1 MSVSGACA
9 PGPSNI
15 TSVRPS
21 PSSLP
26 AVTAPTLRLVL
37 LLGVLVALGPFTI
50 DMYLP
55 ALPVIGPDLGST
67 PAAVQLTLTGTLVG
81 VAVGQLVIGPLSDAL
96 GRRRPL
102 VAGVAVHV
110 VASLLCVVA
119 PSVTVLGVL
128 RGFQGFGAAAASVIG
143 MAVVRD
149 LFSGRAAA
157 ALFSRLMLVIGASPV
172 LAPTVGGEV
181 LRWNT
186 WRGVFAVLAV
196 LGTAVVVAAA
206 GALPETW
213 PPHRRRDVGV
223 TRSVRTY
230 AALLRDRAFAG
241 LALVGGLVMA
251 AVFGYV
257 SGSTF
262 VFQSQ
267 YGLSQQEFALV
278 FGSGAVALIG
288 ATQLTAR
295 LLRRWAPRQILV
307 TGLAI
312 GTASGALLVAVTAI
326 GLGGLPAVLVL
337 LWAVLAGQGLIFPT
351 IPALAMARYG
361 ATAGSAA
368 ALLGA
373 AQMGVAAMAAPVV
386 GLLGTDA
393 LAMSV
398 TVAGAMLAGGCVLAV
413 IVGPP
418 RLAALDAATEAAE
431 TRKTTKTSE
440 HALGTRRGVGTAS
453 GGSASNAAE
462 HAGISTSGPAAA
474 MSA

>member
-9 PGPSNI
+9 PGPSKTI
-15 TSVRPS
+15 SVRPS

-26 AVTAPTLRLVL
+26 AVTAPTVRLVL

-55 ALPVIGPDLGST
+55 ALPVIGPDLGAT
-67 PAAVQLTLTGTLVG
+67 PAAVQLTLTSTLAG

-110 VASLLCVVA
+110 VSSLLCVLA

-181 LRWNT
+181 LRWST

-196 LGTAVVVAAA
+196 LGAAVVVAAA
-206 GALPETW
+206 RALPETL
-213 PPHRRRDVGV
+213 PPHRRRDVSV

-262 VFQSQ
+262 VFQDQ

-307 TGLAI
+307 AGLAI
-312 GTASGALLVAVTAI
+312 GTASGALLVAVTAT
-326 GLGGLPAVLVL
+326 GLGGLPALLVL
-337 LWAVLAGQGLIFPT
+337 LWVVLAGQGLAFPT
-351 IPALAMARYG
+351 IPALAMARYEK
-361 ATAGSAA
+361 TAGSAA

-373 AQMGVAAMAAPVV
+373 AQMGVAALAAPVV

-393 LAMSV
+393 RAMSV
-398 TVAGAMLAGGCVLAV
+398 TVAGSMLAAGCVLALL
-413 IVGPP
+413 VGPR
-418 RLAALDAATEAAE
+418 RLAELDAAAEAAE
-431 TRKTTKTSE
+431 TSTKV
-440 HALGTRRGVGTAS
+440 R
-453 GGSASNAAE
+453 SA
-462 HAGISTSGPAAA
+462 G
-474 MSA
+474 

>member
-1 MSVSGACA
+1 
-9 PGPSNI
+9 
-15 TSVRPS
+15 
-21 PSSLP
+21 
-26 AVTAPTLRLVL
+26 LRLVL

-206 GALPETW
+206 RALPETL

-262 VFQSQ
+262 VFQDQ

-307 TGLAI
+307 AGLAI
-312 GTASGALLVAVTAI
+312 GTAAGALLVAVTAI

-413 IVGPP
+413 IVGPR
-418 RLAALDAATEAAE
+418 RLADLDAAAEAAE
-431 TRKTTKTSE
+431 AAEATEAPTKV
-440 HALGTRRGVGTAS
+440 LTAS
-453 GGSASNAAE
+453 
-462 HAGISTSGPAAA
+462 
-474 MSA
+474 

>member
-9 PGPSNI
+9 PGPSKTI
-15 TSVRPS
+15 SVRPS
-21 PSSLP
+21 PLPHP
-26 AVTAPTLRLVL
+26 AVTAPTSRWVL
-37 LLGVLVALGPFTI
+37 LFGVLVALGPFPI
-50 DMYLP
+50 DMFLP

-67 PAAVQLTLTGTLVG
+67 PAAVQLTLTSTLAG
-81 VAVGQLVIGPLSDAL
+81 VAIGQLVIGPLSDAL

-102 VAGVAVHV
+102 LAGVAVHV

-119 PSVTVLGVL
+119 PSVTVLAVL

-157 ALFSRLMLVIGASPV
+157 TLFSRLMLVIGASPV

-181 LRWNT
+181 LRWSA

-206 GALPETW
+206 RALPETL
-213 PPHRRRDVGV
+213 PPHRRRDVGG

-288 ATQLTAR
+288 ATQLTER

-307 TGLAI
+307 AGLAI
-312 GTASGALLVAVTAI
+312 GTAGGALLVAVTAI
-326 GLGGLPAVLVL
+326 GLGGLPALLVL
-337 LWAVLAGQGLIFPT
+337 LWVVLAGQGLTFPM
-351 IPALAMARYG
+351 IPALAMARYEK
-361 ATAGSAA
+361 TAGSAA

-373 AQMGVAAMAAPVV
+373 AQMGVAALAAPVV
-386 GLLGTDA
+386 GMLGTDA

-398 TVAGAMLAGGCVLAV
+398 TVAGAMLAAGCVLAL
-413 IVGPP
+413 IVGPR
-418 RLAALDAATEAAE
+418 RLAELDAAVDAAVETAE
-431 TRKTTKTSE
+431 TAK
-440 HALGTRRGVGTAS
+440 
-453 GGSASNAAE
+453 
-462 HAGISTSGPAAA
+462 
-474 MSA
+474 